1 MMHGTPLPVRTLLL
15 AAFLAALLAAFLAA
29 GITGSSL
36 AQQPP
41 DWTPPPPPPLREEVR
56 PAIPDTTWVWRP
68 GHWMFIGR
76 EYVWSPG
83 EWVPRPIRGEHWM
96 HGYWAQSGEGGWIWI
111 PGHWQP

>member
-1 MMHGTPLPVRTLLL
+1 MMNGTAPLVRTLLL
-15 AAFLAALLAAFLAA
+15 AAAVAV

-41 DWTPPPPPPLREEVR
+41 DWTPPPPPLLEEVR
-56 PAIPDTTWVWRP
+56 PAVPDSTWVWRP